1 MSNGSDKVELKLNR
15 VKIEAN
21 NLDNENLK
29 SLIDFLARH
38 RIRDLDAPI
47 LDSDFDLKA
56 LSSSLEEV
64 TLD

>member
-1 MSNGSDKVELKLNR
+1 MSSGSDKVELKLNR

-29 SLIDFLARH
+29 SLIDFFARH

-56 LSSSLEEV
+56 LSSTLEEV